1 MGFDLEEVL
10 NDLFP
15 DSDLNQNA
23 GSNDAVQIGIN
34 GNVVT
39 IDVYVHIQG
48 DTNVEI
54 DGHNVVD
61 LTIDGIQEWSGVH
74 LGPFGEV
81 IAVDINVHQVNAW
94 TRTFGRQNHI
104 PVNIV
109 DGPGT
114 SNLRRPSRGW
124 SPRNPGTITLYTYF
138 SNRYNEDGSIR
149 RLGAPREWWQFVYV
163 SAHEFGHGF
172 GINDA
177 NAEERVRRIPRPAAD
192 MLIRINYDVMGY
204 GILRRDGEMYISRH
218 SIQMMIYALMSGD
231 WQIFMEYERGP
242 QSITLDASLP
252 KNRAIGGE
260 PR

>member
-15 DSDLNQNA
+15 DSNLSQNA

-39 IDVYVHIQG
+39 IDVYVHIRG

-54 DGHNVVD
+54 DGHSVVD
-61 LTIDGIQEWSGVH
+61 LTIEGIQEWSGVH

-81 IAVDINVHQVNAW
+81 VAVDINVHQVNA
-94 TRTFGRQNHI
+94 RVIAYGSQSYI

-124 SPRNPGTITLYTYF
+124 SPRNPGTITLHTHF
-138 SNRYNEDGSIR
+138 SNRYDDDDNIIR
-149 RLGAPREWWQFVYV
+149 HGALRTWYEFVNV

-172 GINDA
+172 GVNDA
-177 NAEERVRRIPRPAAD
+177 NAEWRENKPPRPVAD
-192 MLIRINYDVMGY
+192 MLIRIDHDVMGY
-204 GILRRDGEMYISRH
+204 GIHQNEGQMYISRH

-231 WQIFMEYERGP
+231 RQLFMEYVGGP